1 MRLPLKGVKVL
12 TIEQYGAGPY
22 ASMFMADFGAD
33 VIKIENKA
41 VGGDFARSTGPY
53 FLGDH
58 DSLYFQSFNLNKRS
72 ITLDL
77 KAPEGRAV
85 LEKLVAESDAI
96 INNMRG
102 NQPGK
107 LKLDY
112 AGLKDINPGIVCGHI
127 SAYGRDNSRAD
138 WPGFDY
144 LAQGEAGFLSMTGEP
159 DSPPARFGLSLV
171 DFMSGTM
178 MAFAVT
184 AAIMDV
190 RTGAPGRDVDVSLMD
205 AALHQLTYP
214 GFWYLNEGVTTTRQP
229 RSAHPSATPSQ
240 LQKTKDGW
248 IFLMCQNPAFWEKL
262 CDAIGHPDLKTDPR
276 FDSMEA
282 RLENRSELTQVLDDI
297 LQTKTTDEWLPVMQG
312 QFPVGP
318 VYDIGQALDNP
329 FLKETGM
336 IQNVPHPDRPD
347 MRAQTNPIKLDG
359 ARLPSKHAP
368 KLGADT
374 DQVLTDLGFDAEA
387 IAKLKSAGIV

>member
-1 MRLPLKGVKVL
+1 MRLPLSGVKLL

-33 VIKIENKA
+33 VIKIENKK
-41 VGGDFARSTGPY
+41 VGGDFARSTGPF
-53 FLGDH
+53 FLGEH

-72 ITLDL
+72 MTLDL
-77 KAPEGRAV
+77 KAQEGREI
-85 LEKLVAESDAI
+85 LEKLVKESDAI

-102 NQPGK
+102 NQPAK

-112 AGLKDINPGIVCGHI
+112 AGLKDINPNIVCGHI

-159 DSPPARFGLSLV
+159 GTPPARFGLSLV

-178 MAFAVT
+178 LAFAVT
-184 AAIMDV
+184 AAVMDV
-190 RTGAPGRDVDVSLMD
+190 RNGAPGRDVDVSLMD

-214 GFWYLNEGVTTTRQP
+214 GFWYLNEGVKTERQP

-248 IFLMCQNPAFWEKL
+248 IFLMCQNPDFWERL
-262 CDAIGHPDLKTDPR
+262 CDAMGHSELKTDPR
-276 FDSMEA
+276 FDSMEG
-282 RLENRSELTQVLDDI
+282 RLENRTELTQVLDDI
-297 LQTKTTDEWLPVMQG
+297 LQTKTTDEWLPIMQG
-312 QFPVGP
+312 KFPVGP

-329 FLKETGM
+329 FLEETGM
-336 IQNVPHPDRPD
+336 IQSVPHPDRPD

-359 ARLPSKHAP
+359 QRLPSKAAP

-387 IAKLKSAGIV
+387 IEKLKGAGII